1 MKHNIVLLYTL
12 MDSCFYRQF
21 KKLADDSEIRF
32 LH

>member
-1 MKHNIVLLYTL
+1 LYTL
-12 MDSCFYRQF
+12 MDSYFYRQF